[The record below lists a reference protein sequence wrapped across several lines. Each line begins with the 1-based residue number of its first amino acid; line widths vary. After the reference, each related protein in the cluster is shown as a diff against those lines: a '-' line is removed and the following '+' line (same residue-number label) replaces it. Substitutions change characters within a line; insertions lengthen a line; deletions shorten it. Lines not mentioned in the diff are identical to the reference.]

1 MKPHH
6 KHSDIEVYFSGQFNH
21 SPHCLFILVGC
32 WSTCSHESS
41 SPLRCNT
48 YSILFIVIVYGVTP
62 LNSGLRRLLRSRP
75 RASIWPAHRRCN
87 SYHWINLLYICKC
100 MYICIYIYIYGII
113 WKYTWSWKTGW
124 PSSGLWRSCWRR
136 SSRKWKKLKRRS
148 FNWPLDFH
156 MLILCGTCVQRRIP
170 HESLH
175 AVHSSWRPTIGD
187 EAVARWKTGC

>member
-6 KHSDIEVYFSGQFNH
+6 KHSDIKVYFSGQFNH

-32 WSTCSHESS
+32 WPTCSHESS

-100 MYICIYIYIYGII
+100 MYICIYIYIYI
-113 WKYTWSWKTGW
+113 WYNLEIYMVLKNGVTQLRALEK
-124 PSSGLWRSCWRR
+124 LL
-136 SSRKWKKLKRRS
+136 KKKLKEVEE
-148 FNWPLDFH
+148 
-156 MLILCGTCVQRRIP
+156 T
-170 HESLH
+170 
-175 AVHSSWRPTIGD
+175 
-187 EAVARWKTGC
+187 EA